1 MARWAAAPPPS
12 RCAGPVGGSA
22 VDPPPCGGGPGWG
35 LPFALPLLDALQHP
49 APHAAVLAPAP
60 PPKLPIGLF
69 ALAGFTTGSGM
80 RVLDPVL
87 PVIAAELSVS
97 VSAAT
102 GVVAG
107 FLLPYGLVQVV
118 AGPLGD
124 RLGKPRVACAALVVY
139 ALAMLGSA
147 LASGLVGL
155 VAFRAVAGLAAGAV
169 IPLLMAHLGDAV
181 PYEERQG
188 AIGKFLTGMV
198 MAQLIT
204 GPATGVIAEAAGWR
218 LPFALLGLL
227 ALAVAS
233 VMAAWLGKAL
243 WRRDAGPA
251 GGRSGAA
258 GYAALLARPTGRRLL
273 VLAFFDGACLFGGA
287 FPFVGSLT
295 IERFGLNAAE
305 AGLIV
310 AGFGLGAF
318 AYTRLARRLVQ
329 RFGERGLLRLGG
341 IGLAIGLAGLAVAP
355 SWSVVAALQVGL
367 GFAFYLFHGVL
378 QTRATEALPEARG
391 TAVGGFALS
400 LFLGQSAGS
409 LAFGLVL
416 ALAGYGPAFGLATI
430 GVLALA
436 VYAAA
441 GRGG

>member
-1 MARWAAAPPPS
+1 LS
-12 RCAGPVGGSA
+12 
-22 VDPPPCGGGPGWG
+22 
-35 LPFALPLLDALQHP
+35 
-49 APHAAVLAPAP
+49 
-60 PPKLPIGLF
+60 LPIGLF

-87 PVIAAELSVS
+87 PLLAADFGITVS
-97 VSAAT
+97 VAT
-102 GVVAG
+102 GVVAA
-107 FLLPYGLVQVV
+107 FLLPYGLVQIV

-124 RLGKPRVACAALVVY
+124 RMGKPRVACLALLLY

-147 LASGLVGL
+147 LAPDLPAL
-155 VAFRAVAGLAAGAV
+155 LAFRAVAGLAAGAV

-181 PYEERQG
+181 PYAERQG

-198 MAQLIT
+198 MAQLLT
-204 GPATGVIAEAAGWR
+204 GPAAGVIAEASDWR
-218 LPFALLGLL
+218 LPFAVLGLL
-227 ALAVAS
+227 ALAVGG
-233 VMAAWLGKAL
+233 VMAAWLGRGL
-243 WRRDAGPA
+243 WRRSGPGG
-251 GGRSGAA
+251 GGRGLG
-258 GYAALLARPTGRRLL
+258 GYAALLARPAGRRLL

-287 FPFVGSLT
+287 FPFVGSLV

-318 AYTRLARRLVQ
+318 AYTRMARGLVQ

-341 IGLAIGLAGLAVAP
+341 IGLAVGLAGLAVAP
-355 SWSVVAALQVGL
+355 AWWLVAALQVAL
-367 GFAFYLFHGVL
+367 GFTFYLFHGVL
-378 QTRATEALPEARG
+378 QTRATEALPDARG

-409 LAFGLVL
+409 LLFGLVL
-416 ALAGYGPAFGLATI
+416 ALAGYGPAFLLAGA
-430 GVLALA
+430 GVLALTRHA
-436 VYAAA
+436 LGGS